1 MFFMFLL
8 IRFWYLSLA
17 FFPFLLFYLFF
28 LLLSTPGKI
37 QWKVIIKRPSALSR
51 QYFHTEKYY
60 QTDYRMAVNIL
71 DFAMVIESVHQRSLW
86 KIFRANGIL
95 SHLVEIIKSFYD
107 NFTCSVGDGDFLF
120 EVDTGVRNG
129 CVMST
134 LLFNLVVNWIMRRT
148 TEDQFRS
155 IRWTALLSYMED
167 LD

>member
-1 MFFMFLL
+1 
-8 IRFWYLSLA
+8 
-17 FFPFLLFYLFF
+17 
-28 LLLSTPGKI
+28 
-37 QWKVIIKRPSALSR
+37 
-51 QYFHTEKYY
+51 
-60 QTDYRMAVNIL
+60 MAVNIL
-71 DFAMVIESVHQRSLW
+71 DFAMVIESVHRRSLW

-95 SHLVEIIKSFYD
+95 SHLVEIIKSF
-107 NFTCSVGDGDFLF
+107 CSVGNGDFLF

>member
-1 MFFMFLL
+1 M
-8 IRFWYLSLA
+8 ST
-17 FFPFLLFYLFF
+17 LLFILVVNW
-28 LLLSTPGKI
+28 I
-37 QWKVIIKRPSALSR
+37 MRRI
-51 QYFHTEKYY
+51 TED
-60 QTDYRMAVNIL
+60 Q
-71 DFAMVIESVHQRSLW
+71 
-86 KIFRANGIL
+86 FR
-95 SHLVEIIKSFYD
+95 SFYD
-107 NFTCSVGDGDFLF
+107 NFTCCVGDGDFLF